1 MAEETRNLPA
11 PVNAQRMPEELPE
24 SVRAELEAL
33 SSTQKAAVLMLLLGE
48 QQAADIIKY
57 MSPKEVQALQCGFDG
72 HVGVRQA
79 EIGRASCRERV

>member
-33 SSTQKAAVLMLLLGE
+33 SSTQKAAVLMLLLG
-48 QQAADIIKY
+48 
-57 MSPKEVQALQCGFDG
+57 
-72 HVGVRQA
+72 
-79 EIGRASCRERV
+79 